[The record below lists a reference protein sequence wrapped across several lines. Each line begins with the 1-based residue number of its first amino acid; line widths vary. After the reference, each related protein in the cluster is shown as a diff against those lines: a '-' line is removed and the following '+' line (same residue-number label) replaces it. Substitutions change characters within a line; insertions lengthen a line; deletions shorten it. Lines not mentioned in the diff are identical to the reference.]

1 MDTRTGSV
9 SYENFEPR
17 AFEPTVVE
25 GLDDSS
31 SQNLQ
36 QLTKQ
41 LGMSEE
47 ESTRLQNQYASVP
60 PTTTPP
66 PKSTGASMASI
77 RQSLGIDKNKDN
89 TKQFAST
96 LAQLMKESALTF
108 KIIKKNLMDILTK
121 RKAYDPAE
129 YIASRVAGVVAGRT
143 KLNGDSIKAY
153 FKGAGT
159 ELNHVF
165 THAHLDA
172 INTENPPRSV
182 EEQVVHDVLYDYMLF
197 PLMMWAVYNW
207 YYKLFYPMAKC
218 PEMKNYSDWYSM
230 VFPGIITGPMVLPL
244 YEMDKG
250 MFFVNQMFSEKTK
263 YDYGYV
269 FFTGC
274 FLAVYFLWIKGAADF
289 SYPKFMTL
297 VTAWSVIN
305 VLFLMFGDYMMK
317 YPVMSLASALVFF
330 FIMMVAISLSFVFAD
345 IVYILV
351 MIYFIYYSFFVLPV
365 ENDSWDIF
373 ELLEKVNQANIKD
386 TKPDDS
392 FWGRLLKH
400 INNYIFTSP
409 VLIVLCFM
417 TMCEISDVSSH
428 LPNGSWLKMSM
439 SVMLVC
445 VFIMSAFYSVF
456 EFYLAFFQKKL
467 VSTDAIPLDNYV
479 GLSPEDMSHEIYNA
493 LKRAELENADVGK
506 TFKKLLPAVAM
517 LVVVIV
523 ILIIIMTI
531 SQGLKRAKPAN

>member
-25 GLDDSS
+25 GLTESS
-31 SQNLQ
+31 SNLDE
-36 QLTKQ
+36 LTNK
-41 LGMSEE
+41 LGMSDAEKAKLN
-47 ESTRLQNQYASVP
+47 SQYGSVP
-60 PTTTPP
+60 PAPAP
-66 PKSTGASMASI
+66 APKSTASSMASI
-77 RQSLGIDKNKDN
+77 RKSLGIDKNKDN
-89 TKQFAST
+89 TKQFATSIAD
-96 LAQLMKESALTF
+96 LLKQMALNAAL
-108 KIIKKNLMDILTK
+108 IKKNLMEILTQ

-143 KLNGDSIKAY
+143 KMNGDSVKAY

-172 INTENPPRSV
+172 INTETPPRSV
-182 EEQVVHDVLYDYMLF
+182 EEEVVHDVLYDYMLF
-197 PLMMWAVYNW
+197 PIMMWAVYNW
-207 YYKLFYPMAKC
+207 YYKLFFPMAKC
-218 PEMKNYSDWYSM
+218 PVMKDYTDWYTM

-250 MFFVNQMFSEKTK
+250 MFFVNQLFSEKTK
-263 YDYGYV
+263 YDFGYV
-269 FFTGC
+269 FFTGS
-274 FLAVYFLWIKGAADF
+274 FLAVYYLWLKEAADF
-289 SYPKFMTL
+289 SYPKFMNL
-297 VTAWSVIN
+297 VSAWSVIN

-317 YPVMSLASALVFF
+317 YPVTSIASGIVFF

-351 MIYFIYYSFFVLPV
+351 MVYFIYYSFFVLPI
-365 ENDSWDIF
+365 ENETWDIF
-373 ELLEKVNQANIKD
+373 ELLGKVNQANIKD

-392 FWGRLLKH
+392 FMGRLLKY

-409 VLIVLCFM
+409 ILIVFCFV
-417 TMCEISDVSSH
+417 TMCEISTVSGK
-428 LPNGSWLKMSM
+428 LPDGSWLKMSM

-445 VFIMSAFYSVF
+445 IFITSAFYSVF

-479 GLSPEDMSHEIYNA
+479 GLSPDDMSHEIYNA
-493 LKRAELENADVGK
+493 LQRAELENADVGK

-517 LVVVIV
+517 LVVVIAM
-523 ILIIIMTI
+523 LIIIMTI
-531 SQGLKRAKPAN
+531 GQGLKPGEPAA